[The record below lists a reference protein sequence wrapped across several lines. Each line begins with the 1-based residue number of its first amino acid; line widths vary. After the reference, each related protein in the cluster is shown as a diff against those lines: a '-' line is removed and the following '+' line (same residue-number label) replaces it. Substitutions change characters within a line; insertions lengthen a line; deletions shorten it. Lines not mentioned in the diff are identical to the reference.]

1 MSKPGGSK
9 PSDTDTSRGG
19 FLSRW
24 STRKAQIARGED
36 VAEENVDNDAEALA
50 VGHDGASESE
60 EEAALSDAELLE
72 KYELPDPQEVEEEAG
87 LERFF
92 DGKTPERLRQLAL
105 RRLWRINPFFGVVDE
120 MVEYGE
126 DYTDAATVI
135 EGMQTA
141 YQAGKGYLKKT
152 LSPEEQAEEQAEK
165 QAQKQAEEQAE
176 EQADAESPQETADN
190 ATKPQTEP
198 DADGAPDADDQANM
212 NAAGE
217 KADSD
222 QPLSK
227 SDYDLGNTTEAVQ
240 PISTAAHPRQTTPY
254 DEDALEANLKLADET
269 DQHPSVPADTDI
281 APRRP
286 HRMKFHVKSDG

>member
-19 FLSRW
+19 VLSRW

-152 LSPEEQAEEQAEK
+152 LSPEEQAE
-165 QAQKQAEEQAE
+165 KQAEEQAE

-190 ATKPQTEP
+190 ATKPQNEP
-198 DADGAPDADDQANM
+198 NSDGAPDADDQATK
-212 NAAGE
+212 NAAGG

-240 PISTAAHPRQTTPY
+240 PISIAAHPRQTMPH
-254 DEDALEANLKLADET
+254 DEDTLEADLKLSDET
-269 DQHPSVPADTDI
+269 DQPPFVPANTDI
-281 APRRP
+281 APWRP

>member
-1 MSKPGGSK
+1 MNKPGGSN
-9 PSDTDTSRGG
+9 PSDTGTNGGG

-36 VAEENVDNDAEALA
+36 IAEENVDLGAEALA
-50 VGHDGASESE
+50 ADHDGASESE

-152 LSPEEQAEEQAEK
+152 LSPEEQAEEQA
-165 QAQKQAEEQAE
+165 
-176 EQADAESPQETADN
+176 DAESPQETADN

-198 DADGAPDADDQANM
+198 DADGAQDADDQANM
-212 NAAGE
+212 NAAGG

-227 SDYDLGNTTEAVQ
+227 SDYNLGNTTEAVQ

-254 DEDALEANLKLADET
+254 DEDTLEADLKLADET

>member
-152 LSPEEQAEEQAEK
+152 LSPEEQAEEQA
-165 QAQKQAEEQAE
+165 
-176 EQADAESPQETADN
+176 DAESPQETADN

-198 DADGAPDADDQANM
+198 DADGAQDADDQANM
-212 NAAGE
+212 NAAGG

-227 SDYDLGNTTEAVQ
+227 SDYNLGNTTEAVQ

-254 DEDALEANLKLADET
+254 DEDTLEANLKLADET

-281 APRRP
+281 APWRP
-286 HRMKFHVKSDG
+286 HRMKFHLKSDG